1 MFEGGTRGG
10 GERYPLELARA
21 MARHVDTRLVTFG
34 NHRRSWVEAGLDV
47 RVLPTRTRFAG
58 DILNPVSE
66 RFPLEF
72 LGGDIVHA
80 HQYKSIVTN
89 VSLLVGRTLRKRVF
103 CTDHG
108 GSARHY
114 ADWLRL
120 DHLVNGF
127 LAVERIRSRP
137 VSEVRGRSSVIYGG
151 VDNVRL
157 SPSANIERRREV
169 LFVGRVLPHKGIDV
183 LIEALDGGTPLHIYG
198 PDLDH

>member
-1 MFEGGTRGG
+1 MFEEGTRGG

-66 RFPLEF
+66 LFPLEL

-89 VSLLVGRTLRKRVF
+89 ISLLVGRMLRKRVF

-114 ADWLRL
+114 ADRLRL

-127 LAVERIRSRP
+127 LAV
-137 VSEVRGRSSVIYGG
+137 SEFAAAQFPKFAGRSSVIYGG
-151 VDNVRL
+151 VDNVRF
-157 SPSANIERRREV
+157 SPSKEVERRREV
-169 LFVGRVLPHKGIDV
+169 LFIGRVLPHKGIDV
-183 LIEALDGGTPLHIYG
+183 LIEATRRGHSPAHLWA
-198 PDLDH
+198 